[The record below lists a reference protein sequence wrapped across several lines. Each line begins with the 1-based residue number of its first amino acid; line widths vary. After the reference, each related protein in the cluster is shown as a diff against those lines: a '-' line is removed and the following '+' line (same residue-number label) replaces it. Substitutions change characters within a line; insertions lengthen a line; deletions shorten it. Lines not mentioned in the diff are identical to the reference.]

1 MLTLDVLYAFEGVQD
16 MGKNRI
22 SIDRILQGRHFYDV
36 IYWRIPVGIKNSVRV
51 LITLIFFIITA
62 PAIVLAEKAWYPL
75 DVDVWNPPFN
85 DQRKRDQKRYTP
97 LRKAQEKWRV
107 RVFIP
112 HLKDSY
118 WLGVNYGLI
127 DEARR
132 LGIRLAIYEAGGYD
146 QLEIQR
152 RQIEDSLKEK
162 PDGLIIGAISL
173 EGLNNIVKK
182 ASNMGIPVLDLINGL
197 SSPDITARAAVSFWD
212 MGNQAG
218 LFLRRLQKEKGQPMK
233 VGWFPGPKGAGW
245 VTAGDAGFRKAIA
258 NGDIDIVASEYGDTG
273 SAAQA
278 KLIETVLDQHA
289 EDLDCIA
296 GTAVTAEAAVKIL
309 RKRGLADRIKILSYY
324 YTPGVDRGIRRGGI
338 TAAPSDLT
346 VLQAR
351 IAVDLMVRIIEKKAY
366 YKHVAPKVIVV
377 DRKNIR
383 TWDSSTTLAP
393 RGFRP
398 VFSINE

>member
-1 MLTLDVLYAFEGVQD
+1 MQ
-16 MGKNRI
+16 KNI
-22 SIDRILQGRHFYDV
+22 KSIDGVPKMKRLHDIIYARIHDGLQ
-36 IYWRIPVGIKNSVRV
+36 ISARV
-51 LITLIFFIITA
+51 LMTLTFFIVIA

-85 DQRKRDQKRYTP
+85 DQRQRDQKLYTP
-97 LRKAQEKWRV
+97 LNKAQQKWRV

-112 HLKDSY
+112 HLKDAY

-127 DEARR
+127 NEARR

-146 QLEIQR
+146 QLEVQR

-162 PDGLIIGAISL
+162 PDGLIIGAISQQ
-173 EGLNNIVKK
+173 GLNDIVKK
-182 ASNMGIPVLDLINGL
+182 ASDMGIPVLDLINGL
-197 SSPDITARAAVSFWD
+197 SSPDIAARAAVSFWD

-218 LFLRRLQKEKGQPMK
+218 LYLRRLQTQVGQPMK
-233 VGWFPGPKGAGW
+233 VAWFPGPKGAGW
-245 VTAGDAGFRKAIA
+245 VAAGDAGFRKAIA
-258 NGDIDIVASEYGDTG
+258 NGDIDIVASQYGDTG
-273 SAAQA
+273 SVVQA
-278 KLIETVLDQHA
+278 KLIEAVLDQHA
-289 EDLDCIA
+289 ADLDCIA

-309 RKRGLADRIKILSYY
+309 RRRGLADRIKVLSYY
-324 YTPGVDRGIRRGGI
+324 YSPGVDRGIRRGGI

-351 IAVDLMVRIIEKKAY
+351 IAVDLMVRIIEKKDY
-366 YKHVAPKVIVV
+366 YKHVAPMVTIV
-377 DRKNIR
+377 DQDNIR

-398 VFSINE
+398 IFSINEQ

>member
-1 MLTLDVLYAFEGVQD
+1 MQKNTKFTEKEPKMICYFSPIIKLCAFLKNRGVTVLY
-16 MGKNRI
+16 
-22 SIDRILQGRHFYDV
+22 
-36 IYWRIPVGIKNSVRV
+36 
-51 LITLIFFIITA
+51 TLIVLFMIAGT
-62 PAIVLAEKAWYPL
+62 PAHAKKAWYPL
-75 DVDVWNPPFN
+75 EVDVWNPPFN
-85 DQRKRDQKRYTP
+85 DQRQRDQKLYTP
-97 LRKAQEKWRV
+97 LNKAQKKWRV

-112 HLKDSY
+112 HLKDAY

-146 QLEIQR
+146 QLEVQR

-173 EGLNNIVKK
+173 QGLNDIVKK
-182 ASNMGIPVLDLINGL
+182 ASDLDIPVLDLINGL
-197 SSPDITARAAVSFWD
+197 SSPDIAARAAVSFWD

-218 LFLRRLQKEKGQPMK
+218 LYLRRLQTQGGQPMK
-233 VGWFPGPKGAGW
+233 VAWFPGPKGAGW
-245 VTAGDAGFRKAIA
+245 VAAGDAGFRKAIA
-258 NGDIDIVASEYGDTG
+258 NGDIDIVASQYGDTG

-278 KLIETVLDQHA
+278 KLIEAALNRHA
-289 EDLDCIA
+289 ADLDCIA

-309 RKRGLADRIKILSYY
+309 RRRGLADRIKILSYY
-324 YTPGVDRGIRRGGI
+324 YSPGVDRGIRRGGI

-351 IAVDLMVRIIEKKAY
+351 IAVDVMVRIIEKKAY
-366 YKHVAPKVIVV
+366 YKHVAPMVTVV
-377 DRKNIR
+377 DRDNIR

-398 VFSINE
+398 IFSINE